1 MNYLIDTYTIY
12 AASVLAAATIFRS
25 VIGAVFPLF
34 TTQMYHNLG
43 IHWASSIP
51 AFMTLVCMPFPLIMY
66 RYGAVVRMKCK
77 YSFEAAEMKKMQIQ
91 QTAATADN
99 DKEGA

>member
-1 MNYLIDTYTIY
+1 
-12 AASVLAAATIFRS
+12 
-25 VIGAVFPLF
+25 
-34 TTQMYHNLG
+34 
-43 IHWASSIP
+43 
-51 AFMTLVCMPFPLIMY
+51 MTPFPLIMY

-77 YSFEAAEMKKMQIQ
+77 YSFEAAEMIKMQMQ